1 MSPMKRPFFGLML
14 AVAIAVAGCQ
24 SPVQTAGSLAPAKQ
38 QAAMQASQGTAQT
51 MAEEREMEYYA
62 YLVDEEGA
70 ARAYA
75 VMADAA
81 SPSPSPSASTSAS
94 PSPSASP
101 STDASASPTPK
112 PSATPRVVVTP
123 KPRTVT
129 PAPTRASAAPT
140 EKPYFRGKLNPEFK
154 AQIDARHARMKEK
167 SKPRL
172 DGMKPER
179 EAIAKVMRTARWVKN
194 TDGTE
199 SQAISFKVERS
210 VNGQTTSRA
219 VSMTRV
225 RMADDKTLV
234 SAKSSFEMAHDGMT
248 RKVTRDKSLQED
260 GSYVVTFHSEIT
272 HKDGSKRVADWT
284 KTIAADGSVSGTGAI
299 VWTGKVVKTVS
310 ITFGGTEEAET
321 AKAADAETKTESA
334 VTMPAEGGATAQVK
348 DETGASAAVTVQAEV
363 DAVAPTTA
371 AP

>member
-1 MSPMKRPFFGLML
+1 MSTMKRPLFGLML
-14 AVAIAVAGCQ
+14 AVAIAAAGCQ

-38 QAAMQASQGTAQT
+38 QAAMQASQGTAQA
-51 MAEEREMEYYA
+51 MAEEREMEHYA
-62 YLVDEEGA
+62 YLIDEEGA

-81 SPSPSPSASTSAS
+81 SPSPSPIASAS
-94 PSPSASP
+94 PTPSPS
-101 STDASASPTPK
+101 ASASPTPK
-112 PSATPRVVVTP
+112 PSATPRVVTTP

-129 PAPTRASAAPT
+129 PVTTRASAAPT
-140 EKPYFRGKLNPEFK
+140 EKPYFRGKLNPAFK
-154 AQIDARHARMKEK
+154 TQIDERQARMKEK
-167 SKPRL
+167 AKPRL
-172 DGMKPER
+172 DSMKPER

-199 SQAISFKVERS
+199 SQAIAFKVERS

-225 RMADDKTLV
+225 RMSDDKTLV
-234 SAKSSFEMAHDGMT
+234 SAKSSFESSQDGMT

-260 GSYVVTFHSEIT
+260 GAYVVTFHSEIGY
-272 HKDGSKRVADWT
+272 KDGSKRVADWT
-284 KTIAADGSVSGTGAI
+284 KTIAADGGVSGTGAI

-310 ITFGGTEEAET
+310 ITFGGTEEAAT
-321 AKAADAETKTESA
+321 AKAADAESKTESA

-348 DETGASAAVTVQAEV
+348 DETGASAAVTVAAEV
-363 DAVAPTTA
+363 DAVTPTA
-371 AP
+371 ATP